1 MTLDLNIPE
10 DLLSE
15 AEYQCVVENISLEEL
30 VTNAVLT
37 YLVLLRETQ
46 KGNKLI
52 LREPESKPYE
62 WELELSRNLK

>member
-1 MTLDLNIPE
+1 MTVNINIPE
-10 DLLSE
+10 DLLPE
-15 AEYQCVVENISLEEL
+15 VEYQKVVENVSLEEL

-46 KGNKLI
+46 RGNKLI

-62 WELELSRNLK
+62 WELELSRRIK